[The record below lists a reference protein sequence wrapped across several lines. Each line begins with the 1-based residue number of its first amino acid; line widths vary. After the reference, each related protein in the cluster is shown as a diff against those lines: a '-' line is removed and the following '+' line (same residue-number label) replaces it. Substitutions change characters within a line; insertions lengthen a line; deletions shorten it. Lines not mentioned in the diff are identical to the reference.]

1 MSSISSVTKH
11 EFDRMKI
18 ENLKLAEQ
26 NRSLLFL
33 VGEKEREI
41 HKKGEAIKTFE
52 EYRESTIWLYSR
64 NQHAGCFRQRKEE
77 NSDDFRRQS
86 ASNWD

>member
-1 MSSISSVTKH
+1 
-11 EFDRMKI
+11 MKI
-18 ENLKLAEQ
+18 ENLKLTEQ

-52 EYRESTIWLYSR
+52 DYR
-64 NQHAGCFRQRKEE
+64 
-77 NSDDFRRQS
+77 
-86 ASNWD
+86 